1 MLHLSELSH
10 NERVTNMKAAANI
23 SCKYL
28 FEGCKVINI
37 KAAANGD
44 IIRFIAHRVQDGYT
58 LVENTLMTIKNPWEK
73 KVSQNKWDTETST
86 T

>member
-58 LVENTLMTIKNPWEK
+58 FLENTLMTN
-73 KVSQNKWDTETST
+73 
-86 T
+86 

>member
-1 MLHLSELSH
+1 MMWKTLEFFCSF
-10 NERVTNMKAAANI
+10 I
-23 SCKYL
+23 SCQCDVTPCNTL
-28 FEGCKVINI
+28 HSI
-37 KAAANGD
+37 
-44 IIRFIAHRVQDGYT
+44 IIRLIAHHVQDGYT